1 VRRRGRVSGHSRA
14 GDAYICRNQFETTLD
29 ICELLVNDAE
39 ELIHKTA
46 GWMLREIGK
55 RDMAAGEP
63 FLKKHVR
70 HMPRNML
77 RCAIEKFPEKKRRAY
92 LGR

>member
-1 VRRRGRVSGHSRA
+1 
-14 GDAYICRNQFETTLD
+14 
-29 ICELLVNDAE
+29 
-39 ELIHKTA
+39 
-46 GWMLREIGK
+46 MLREIGK